1 MGEELPDLDVA
12 LSNACPGK
20 NVGTEENPIC
30 IEVVCSTSHMEV
42 IFPVNAIYENGDVKL
57 NADQLEK
64 ATANLPS
71 EDLNACSQKSFSLSD
86 DGLFHVNVG
95 FIGFTNNIFGGVEA
109 LRRDGIITTKALSF
123 NAECL
128 FSDTS
133 ISATDLTVSMTDAL
147 NAETAS
153 GTGLYEFQIQSF
165 SDEAFQVPANR
176 TEIGS
181 TLYNTIST
189 AETTILPVRDPQTVN
204 LLKENIRISDY
215 LRFSIPKF

>member
-1 MGEELPDLDVA
+1 M
-12 LSNACPGK
+12 
-20 NVGTEENPIC
+20 
-30 IEVVCSTSHMEV
+30 
-42 IFPVNAIYENGDVKL
+42 
-57 NADQLEK
+57 

-71 EDLNACSQKSFSLSD
+71 DDLNECSQKSFSLSD
-86 DGLFHVNVG
+86 DGLFHVNVGFMDCGTTAEHSNG

-128 FSDTS
+128 FPDTS

-153 GTGLYEFQIQSF
+153 GTGQYEFQIQSF

-189 AETTILPVRDPQTVN
+189 AETTILPVRDPQTFK
-204 LLKENIRISDY
+204 LLKENTRISDY
-215 LRFSIPKF
+215 LRFSIPKLRKHPISRDILQCL